1 MRSPYEGPTASRFS
15 LRRPRGPRKFVAASL
30 AIDILSR
37 AGFREEIPFQASAVH
52 TTGYHFVVSSPE
64 EGPTGGRGLLARG
77 AYWPQGEALAPVAS
91 PLATPL
97 TLAHRSSLVLRASS
111 TITAGPACRRALLR
125 QAPGVPQTVELCTAR
140 RQTRPT
146 PGSPP
151 LPPRGL
157 RDGQRARQPGRTD
170 EGAAAQ
176 ISAMGSTACARRMH

>member
-52 TTGYHFVVSSPE
+52 TTRYHFVVSSPE

-97 TLAHRSSLVLRASS
+97 KSRLLPVFTCILALSASYFGS
-111 TITAGPACRRALLR
+111 FARRALVRSRIPMILCLSNARSGDLHFGTSFVALR
-125 QAPGVPQTVELCTAR
+125 ALVREIIPNTIHTYI
-140 RQTRPT
+140 PT
-146 PGSPP
+146 HIH
-151 LPPRGL
+151 
-157 RDGQRARQPGRTD
+157 T
-170 EGAAAQ
+170 
-176 ISAMGSTACARRMH
+176 